1 MGLVI
6 TDYDFDEGKY
16 VINDNDITRH
26 DLKEYI
32 SDYERKFIYQLLGI
46 ELGDLFIADLNQE
59 FKTPTT
65 ARFFKI
71 FNPLYFK
78 STHPYNTVVQSK
90 GMIDVLKGLVYTE
103 FVKEQ
108 NFKNN
113 FNGNSQNLF
122 ESGENVPAYK
132 NGVIIKY
139 NQALDS
145 YKAIQEYICD
155 NSTDYPEFDGERKN
169 YTSPI

>member
-16 VINDNDITRH
+16 VINDNDITRQ

-32 SDYERKFIYQLLGI
+32 DDYELKFIYQLLGI
-46 ELGDLFIADLNQE
+46 ELGDLFIADLDPE
-59 FKTPTT
+59 TKTPTT
-65 ARFFKI
+65 TRFFKI

-78 STHPYNTVVQSK
+78 SQSCDRITQSK
-90 GMIDVLKGLVYTE
+90 GMIDVLKGFVYTE

-122 ESGENVPAYK
+122 ESGTNLPAYK
-132 NGVIIKY
+132 NGVIVKF

-145 YKAIQEYICD
+145 YNAIQEYICENQD
-155 NSTDYPEFDGERKN
+155 DYPEFDGERKN
-169 YTSPI
+169 YMSPF

>member
-32 SDYERKFIYQLLGI
+32 NDYERKFIYQLLGI
-46 ELGDLFIADLNQE
+46 ELGDLFIADLNQDA
-59 FKTPTT
+59 KIPTT
-65 ARFFKI
+65 PRFAKI
-71 FNPLYFK
+71 FSPLYFK
-78 STHPYNTVVQSK
+78 SSYCHRLMQSK

-132 NGVIIKY
+132 NGVIIKH

-145 YKAIQEYICD
+145 YNAIQQYICD
-155 NSTDYPEFDGERKN
+155 NKEEYPEFDGERKN
-169 YTSPI
+169 YMSPF